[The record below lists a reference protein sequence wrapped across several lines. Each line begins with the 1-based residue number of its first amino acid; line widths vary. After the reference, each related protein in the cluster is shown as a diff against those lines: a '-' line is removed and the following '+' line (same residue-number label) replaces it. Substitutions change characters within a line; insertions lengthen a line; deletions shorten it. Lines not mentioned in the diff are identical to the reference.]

1 MNISVI
7 NRVLPRI
14 NGERHARLT
23 STLAVLVAC
32 TLVVAPAAT
41 AQSASVQSASVQS
54 AEKSAV
60 PEAIDLETA
69 IALALQSNLGIES
82 ELVAVRQKKLIADTW
97 WNRFYPSASVSYTM
111 GRSNTE
117 QTAEGLAPVPLQPGV
132 TDIFGRDA
140 FGVTP
145 FSVDRPRW
153 FMSAGLDLSLV
164 LTLQTMPGVSLARLD
179 HEMGLLSLE
188 EARRSVERD
197 VSKQFYD
204 LLLTRERILLVEEQ
218 IVTAQRRY
226 DQARLNYENGLIDE
240 FSLLSAQVA
249 LENQRPGLTRLQVA
263 YQQQLLAFRNS
274 LGLPLV
280 TPVEPRGT
288 IDPPDLLVQL
298 ENSRLTERDRHRLG
312 NRLDIRQ
319 LEKLD
324 HIQRE
329 QIRIAEFNPQSGR
342 APFFRFGF
350 NVDPTFQG
358 DPLEDDWFDLDLWDQ
373 RSGAFTFSIVQPLDA
388 WLPYSQT
395 RNRVAEVESERRR
408 NRLSIERALRGA
420 EIRVQGLLLGIEASL
435 QTIRAL
441 EENIRL
447 ARRAFELAEI
457 GYENGLRELLEVQNA
472 EVDLKDAEFQLL
484 QEKKNIMDSILDL
497 AFELNVEID
506 EITVRNER

>member
-1 MNISVI
+1 MI
-7 NRVLPRI
+7 NTAITGILSGTRTLLP
-14 NGERHARLT
+14 
-23 STLAVLVAC
+23 AVLVAC
-32 TLVVAPAAT
+32 ALTATPVAFGQSLERIAA
-41 AQSASVQSASVQS
+41 
-54 AEKSAV
+54 
-60 PEAIDLETA
+60 PETIDLETA
-69 IALALQSNLGIES
+69 VALALQSNLGIES

-97 WNRFYPSASVSYTM
+97 WNRFFPSANVSYTM

-117 QTAEGLAPVPLQPGV
+117 QTADGLAPVPLQPGV
-132 TDIFGRDA
+132 TDAFGRDA
-140 FGVTP
+140 YGVVP

-164 LTLQTMPGVSLARLD
+164 LTLQTMPGISLARLD

-188 EARRSVERD
+188 EARRNVERD

-204 LLLTRERILLVEEQ
+204 LLLTRERILLVDEQ
-218 IVTAQRRY
+218 IATAQRRY
-226 DQARLNYENGLIDE
+226 DQAQLNYENGLIDE

-249 LENQRPGLTRLQVA
+249 LENQRPGLAGLRVA

-274 LGLPLV
+274 LGLPLA
-280 TPVEPRGT
+280 TAVEPRGT
-288 IDPPDLLVQL
+288 IDPPDLLIRL
-298 ENSRLTERDRHRLG
+298 ENSGLEEGDRHRLR
-312 NRLDIRQ
+312 NRLDILQ

-324 HIQRE
+324 LIQQE
-329 QIRIAEFNPQSGR
+329 QVRIAEFTPQSGR

-350 NVDPTFQG
+350 NVDPTFLG

-373 RSGAFTFSIVQPLDA
+373 RSGAFTVSIVQPLDA

-395 RNRVAEVESERRR
+395 RNRVAEIESERRR
-408 NRLSIERALRGA
+408 NQLAIERALRGA
-420 EIRVQGLLLGIEASL
+420 EIRVRGLLLGIESSQ

-441 EENIRL
+441 EENIHL

-497 AFELNVEID
+497 AFELNVEI
-506 EITVRNER
+506 ETITVGNER